1 MPDFPKQVYKAMRQ
15 LKFQVS
21 RRLRVAVAG
30 VSLGLAVAVCP
41 LVVPQAQRAGKESGV
56 NVTAVTARTKG
67 ADAVVSITA
76 DGPLSRAQTW
86 QDSEGF
92 HVVVYKG
99 QGNVGSLPRGV
110 KVRRV
115 GESLEFVVPVKPGGG
130 VYVQPRFNNLDLV
143 VSGGL
148 HRAATDAAERGER
161 SPAQTSREETQG
173 AASRLRANAG
183 NVGASGNQARASV
196 VAVRNDKA
204 KSNLPLFVEPPA
216 ALKFS
221 TGTNASQPAGAAMN
235 GAYNAA
241 AASGAQNAADA
252 QTAKGTQIVN
262 PAVAVPPATSAPNVP
277 PAGMQVQISQPED
290 GSEMKRLLIVLSVCG
305 SSGFVV
311 FMFIFLRS
319 RRKTATPDAA
329 EDESRKTKE
338 MADTL
343 VEGEGAHLFE
353 QRTGE
358 RRTSGRTGG
367 RRADDSKQALVA
379 TDGAASVPMQSLEK
393 SERKSSVPVHV
404 NVPAVIFGAY
414 QIDQEVEKLIAGQPH
429 SIEVLASRASDD
441 RRAIEASLLKA
452 LHSNSLGQAERERAR
467 YALEEYGFVAR
478 HSAAVLLAPDAY
490 ERSSAA
496 RALGEMRSG
505 ASLPFLLEALY
516 DGEQIVCMEAVKSL
530 GSLGLPSAI
539 GALLDMARRHP
550 TVPSALLGR
559 ALSACSVD
567 CLNLEAGADGNS
579 FAYHEPAIDPFTG
592 EIRGFEPV
600 AEFEQLPEWM
610 EDETLADALERLD
623 SADVE
628 ARVAAA
634 QQLAQFQVQRSVE
647 ALTSLAANDRD
658 AAVRA
663 AAVTSLGNIGH
674 ETVFPSVLLSMAD
687 EAREVRAAAARAL
700 SRLGFDRADAY
711 VRVSETADAETLR
724 HLASACVGA
733 GLANQALSR
742 LASDDRRQAYEAFSL
757 LSLVAKGGQA
767 DLILRVVEEHKDLN
781 VRLAASRLLGLMGDA
796 ALDTRLRRIAL
807 GANAPEKL
815 RTAILEAIYRGEPQ
829 ATAGGV
835 MDANSD
841 RPVEAN

>member
-1 MPDFPKQVYKAMRQ
+1 MRQ
-15 LKFQVS
+15 LSNKFS
-21 RRLRVAVAG
+21 RRARVAG
-30 VSLGLAVAVCP
+30 VSLGLAVVVCP
-41 LVVPQAQRAGKESGV
+41 LVTPLAQKTKESGV
-56 NVTAVTARTKG
+56 NVTGVSARTNG
-67 ADAVVSITA
+67 ADAVVSIAA
-76 DGPLSRAQTW
+76 DGPLNRAQTW

-92 HVVVYKG
+92 HVVAY
-99 QGNVGSLPRGV
+99 QGAFAGGVPRGV

-115 GESLEFVVPVKPGGG
+115 GNSLEFVIAVKPGAS
-130 VYVQPRFNNLDLV
+130 VYVQPRFNNLDV
-143 VSGGL
+143 VVNGGL
-148 HRAATDAAERGER
+148 HATTDATREDSPARESRAATERESQG
-161 SPAQTSREETQG
+161 G
-173 AASRLRANAG
+173 AASKSRASAG
-183 NVGASGNQARASV
+183 NASAVQARESI
-196 VAVRNDKA
+196 VALKNDKT
-204 KSNLPLFVEPPA
+204 KQNLTPLIAPPA

-221 TGTNASQPAGAAMN
+221 TNMTAPPAVAAINQTNNGVAASPGAQNIPVNGQSANQTQIINPDTSAAAAPPAPSAPNAAPAAMQLQTAQPAG
-235 GAYNAA
+235 G
-241 AASGAQNAADA
+241 
-252 QTAKGTQIVN
+252 
-262 PAVAVPPATSAPNVP
+262 
-277 PAGMQVQISQPED
+277 
-290 GSEMKRLLIVLSVCG
+290 GSMKRMLVVLSICLSTG
-305 SSGFVV
+305 LAA

-319 RRKTATPDAA
+319 RRKTATSDAS
-329 EDESRKTKE
+329 EGQSSKSKE
-338 MADTL
+338 TADTI
-343 VEGEGAHLFE
+343 VEFEGDAQPLE
-353 QRTGE
+353 QRKGD
-358 RRTSGRTGG
+358 RRTSARRT
-367 RRADDSKQALVA
+367 DDKLALVPNA
-379 TDGAASVPMQSLEK
+379 TVAVASSQSLEK
-393 SERKSSVPVHV
+393 SERKSSTVVHV
-404 NVPAVIFGAY
+404 NIPTVIFGAY

-429 SIEVLASRASDD
+429 SIEVLASRATDD

-452 LHSNSLGQAERERAR
+452 LHSNTLGQAERERAR

-478 HSAAVLLAPDAY
+478 HSAAVLLAADAY

-496 RALGEMRSG
+496 RALGEMRSR

-516 DGEQIVCMEAVKSL
+516 DGEQIVCTEAVKSL

-550 TVPSALLGR
+550 EVPPALLGR

-567 CLNLEAGADGNS
+567 CLNLEATADGDS
-579 FAYHEPAIDPFTG
+579 FALPEPAIDPFTG

-600 AEFEQLPEWM
+600 AAFEQLPEWM
-610 EDETLADALERLD
+610 EDETLAEALERLD

-700 SRLGFDRADAY
+700 SRLSFDRADAY
-711 VRVSETADAETLR
+711 VRVSETADEVTLR

-757 LSLVAKGGQA
+757 LSLVAKGGQS
-767 DLILRVVEEHKDLN
+767 DLILKVVEEHRDLN
-781 VRLAASRLLGLMGDA
+781 IRLAASRLLGLMGDA
-796 ALDTRLRRIAL
+796 ELDTRLRRIAL

-829 ATAGGV
+829 QSAPAPQV
-835 MDANSD
+835 L
-841 RPVEAN
+841 EAN

>member
-1 MPDFPKQVYKAMRQ
+1 MRH
-15 LKFQVS
+15 LSHKIS
-21 RRLRVAVAG
+21 RRARIGVSC
-30 VSLGLAVAVCP
+30 VSLGLAVTIFP

-56 NVTAVTARTKG
+56 NVMGVTTRTNG
-67 ADAVVSITA
+67 SDTVVSIAA
-76 DGPLSRAQTW
+76 DSPLSRAQTW

-99 QGNVGSLPRGV
+99 RGNPGGVPRGV

-115 GESLEFVVPVKPGGG
+115 GESLEFVVPVKPGGS
-130 VYVQPRFNNLDLV
+130 VYVQPRFNSLDLV
-143 VSGGL
+143 VGGGL
-148 HRAATDAAERGER
+148 HTAAETAREN
-161 SPAQTSREETQG
+161 SPAQSTRTATAREAQQ
-173 AASRLRANAG
+173 AASKLRANGG
-183 NVGASGNQARASV
+183 NGATSGVQARESV
-196 VAVRNDKA
+196 VALKNDRA
-204 KSNLPLFVEPPA
+204 KPNLTPLLAPPA

-221 TGTNASQPAGAAMN
+221 TAPNTTQPATAASNGTNNGVNAVSPA
-235 GAYNAA
+235 
-241 AASGAQNAADA
+241 AQNAPANGQA
-252 QTAKGTQIVN
+252 AHETQIVN
-262 PAVAVPPATSAPNVP
+262 PASAEPPATSTQNAS
-277 PAGMQVQISQPED
+277 PAAMQVQVAQPAG
-290 GSEMKRLLIVLSVCG
+290 GSSMKRLLVVLSVCF
-305 SSGFVV
+305 STGFAA

-319 RRKTATPDAA
+319 RRKTATSNPAKG
-329 EDESRKTKE
+329 ESRKTTE
-338 MADTL
+338 AAST
-343 VEGEGAHLFE
+343 VVEFEGEAQLLE
-353 QRTGE
+353 QRKGE
-358 RRTSGRTGG
+358 RRTSARRTE
-367 RRADDSKQALVA
+367 DKQALVP
-379 TDGAASVPMQSLEK
+379 TGGGAAVTASQSLEK
-393 SERKSSVPVHV
+393 SERKSSTPAHM

-414 QIDQEVEKLIAGQPH
+414 QIDQEVEKLVAGEPH
-429 SIEVLASRASDD
+429 RIEVLASRATDD
-441 RRAIEASLLKA
+441 RRAIEASLLKV
-452 LHSNSLGQAERERAR
+452 LNSHSLGQTERERAR
-467 YALEEYGFVAR
+467 FALEEYGFVAR
-478 HSAAVLLAPDAY
+478 HSASVLLAPDAY

-496 RALGEMRSG
+496 RALGEMRSR

-516 DGEQIVCMEAVKSL
+516 DGEQIVCTEAVKSL
-530 GSLGLPSAI
+530 GALGLPSAI

-550 TVPSALLGR
+550 NVPPALLGH

-567 CLNLEAGADGNS
+567 CLSLEASADGDS
-579 FAYHEPAIDPFTG
+579 FALPEPAIDPFTG

-600 AEFEQLPEWM
+600 AAFEQLPEWM

-628 ARVAAA
+628 ARVSAA
-634 QQLAQFQVQRSVE
+634 QQLAQFQVQRSVA

-674 ETVFPSVLLSMAD
+674 ETVFPSVLISMAD

-700 SRLGFDRADAY
+700 SRLSFDRADAY
-711 VRVSETADAETLR
+711 VRVSETADEVTLR

-767 DLILRVVEEHKDLN
+767 DLILRVVQEHKDLN

-796 ALDTRLRRIAL
+796 ELDTSLRRIAL

-829 ATAGGV
+829 GVAGGV
-835 MDANSD
+835 G
-841 RPVEAN
+841 EAN

>member
-1 MPDFPKQVYKAMRQ
+1 MRH
-15 LKFQVS
+15 LSNKIS
-21 RRLRVAVAG
+21 RRARVAVVCA
-30 VSLGLAVAVCP
+30 VLGLAVAVWP
-41 LVVPQAQRAGKESGV
+41 LVAPQAQKTKESGV
-56 NVTAVTARTKG
+56 NVTGVTARTNG
-67 ADAVVSITA
+67 ADAVVSISA

-99 QGNVGSLPRGV
+99 QGSVGGVPRGV

-115 GESLEFVVPVKPGGG
+115 GESLEFVVPVKPGGS

-148 HRAATDAAERGER
+148 QAAADAEREDSPARESRAAERQREATER
-161 SPAQTSREETQG
+161 
-173 AASRLRANAG
+173 AASKLHAT
-183 NVGASGNQARASV
+183 SGEQERESV
-196 VAVRNDKA
+196 VSIKNDKA
-204 KSNLPLFVEPPA
+204 KQNLTPLLAPPA
-216 ALKFS
+216 NLKFTATS
-221 TGTNASQPAGAAMN
+221 NPAATTTNQTAHN
-235 GAYNAA
+235 GGVAPV
-241 AASGAQNAADA
+241 AQNAQANA
-252 QTAKGTQIVN
+252 LAANQGQIIA
-262 PAVAVPPATSAPNVP
+262 PALSSPAAPPATSAQTAA
-277 PAGMQVQISQPED
+277 PAAMQVQVSQTAGG
-290 GSEMKRLLIVLSVCG
+290 GSLKRVLIVLSVCFSTG
-305 SSGFVV
+305 LAA
-311 FMFIFLRS
+311 FMFIFLRA

-329 EDESRKTKE
+329 EGANRKTKE
-338 MADTL
+338 TDATL
-343 VEGEGAHLFE
+343 VECEGETHLIE
-353 QRTGE
+353 QRKAE
-358 RRTSGRTGG
+358 RRTSA
-367 RRADDSKQALVA
+367 RRVDDTQALVP
-379 TDGAASVPMQSLEK
+379 TNSAALAPVQTPEK
-393 SERKSSVPVHV
+393 LERKSATPVHV
-404 NVPAVIFGAY
+404 NVPTVLFGAY

-429 SIEVLASRASDD
+429 SIEVLASRATDD

-452 LHSNSLGQAERERAR
+452 LNSNSLGQSERERAR

-496 RALGEMRSG
+496 RALGEMRSR

-516 DGEQIVCMEAVKSL
+516 DGEPIVCTEAVKSL
-530 GSLGLPSAI
+530 GSLALPSAI
-539 GALLDMARRHP
+539 GALLDMSRRHP
-550 TVPSALLGR
+550 EVPPALLRR

-567 CLNLEAGADGNS
+567 CLNLESGDGGDS
-579 FAYHEPAIDPFTG
+579 FALPEPAIDPFTG

-600 AEFEQLPEWM
+600 AAYEQLPEWM

-674 ETVFPSVLLSMAD
+674 ETVFPSILISMAD

-700 SRLGFDRADAY
+700 SRLSFDRADAY
-711 VRVSETADAETLR
+711 VRVSETADAEMLR

-757 LSLVAKGGQA
+757 LSLVAKGGQS
-767 DLILRVVEEHKDLN
+767 DLILKVVEEHKDLN

-796 ALDTRLRRIAL
+796 GLDSSLRRIAL

-815 RTAILEAIYRGEPQ
+815 RTAILETIYRGEPQ
-829 ATAGGV
+829 GAA
-835 MDANSD
+835 SQ
-841 RPVEAN
+841 PLEAN

>member
-1 MPDFPKQVYKAMRQ
+1 MRH
-15 LKFQVS
+15 LSRKIS
-21 RRLRVAVAG
+21 RRARVAVAC

-41 LVVPQAQRAGKESGV
+41 LVVPQAQRGGKESGV
-56 NVTAVTARTKG
+56 NVTGVTARTNG
-67 ADAVVSITA
+67 ADAVVSIAA
-76 DGPLSRAQTW
+76 DGPLNRAQTW
-86 QDSEGF
+86 QDGEGF

-99 QGNVGSLPRGV
+99 QGSFRGSVPRGV

-115 GESLEFVVPVKPGGG
+115 GESLELVVPVKPGGG
-130 VYVQPRFNNLDLV
+130 VYVQPRFNNLDVV

-148 HRAATDAAERGER
+148 HATPDAAGEN
-161 SPAQTSREETQG
+161 SPAQTSRAAERQQQQQGRDATERAARG
-173 AASRLRANAG
+173 AASKLRASAG
-183 NVGASGNQARASV
+183 NGAAPSGQAGESIV
-196 VAVRNDKA
+196 SLRNEKT
-204 KSNLPLFVEPPA
+204 KPNLTPLIAPPA

-221 TGTNASQPAGAAMN
+221 TPANMATQPVAATTNQTNNGVAASPAAQNVPANAQASN
-235 GAYNAA
+235 GAQASAPAA
-241 AASGAQNAADA
+241 AL
-252 QTAKGTQIVN
+252 
-262 PAVAVPPATSAPNVP
+262 PPATNEQNAS
-277 PAGMQVQISQPED
+277 PAAMQMQVSQPGG
-290 GSEMKRLLIVLSVCG
+290 GSSMKQMLVVLSVCFSTG
-305 SSGFVV
+305 LAA
-311 FMFIFLRS
+311 FMFIFLRG
-319 RRKTATPDAA
+319 RRKTATSDAA
-329 EDESRKTKE
+329 EGASRKTKE
-338 MADTL
+338 TADTL
-343 VEGEGAHLFE
+343 VEFEGEAQLLE
-353 QRTGE
+353 QRKGE
-358 RRTSGRTGG
+358 RRTGA
-367 RRADDSKQALVA
+367 RRADDNKQALVP
-379 TDGAASVPMQSLEK
+379 TNGSAAVAPAQSLEK
-393 SERKSSVPVHV
+393 LERKSSTPAHV

-452 LHSNSLGQAERERAR
+452 LNSNSLGQTERERAR

-496 RALGEMRSG
+496 RALGEMRSR

-516 DGEQIVCMEAVKSL
+516 DGEQIVCTEAVKSL

-550 TVPSALLGR
+550 EVPPTLLGR

-567 CLNLEAGADGNS
+567 CLNLEAGADGDS
-579 FAYHEPAIDPFTG
+579 FALPEPAIDPFTG

-600 AEFEQLPEWM
+600 AAFEQLPEWM

-647 ALTSLAANDRD
+647 ALTSLAASDRD

-711 VRVSETADAETLR
+711 VRVSETADEVTLR

-767 DLILRVVEEHKDLN
+767 DLILKVVEEHKDLN
-781 VRLAASRLLGLMGDA
+781 VRLAASRLLGLMGNA
-796 ALDTRLRRIAL
+796 ELDTRLRRIAL

-829 ATAGGV
+829 GAAAQV
-835 MDANSD
+835 
-841 RPVEAN
+841 VEAN

>member
-1 MPDFPKQVYKAMRQ
+1 MHNLSNKISPRA
-15 LKFQVS
+15 
-21 RRLRVAVAG
+21 RVAVAG

-41 LVVPQAQRAGKESGV
+41 LVVPQAQRTKESGV
-56 NVTAVTARTKG
+56 NVTGVSARTNG
-67 ADAVVSITA
+67 SDAVVSIAA
-76 DGPLSRAQTW
+76 DGPLTRAQTW
-86 QDSEGF
+86 QDGEGF

-99 QGNVGSLPRGV
+99 QGSFRGVPRGV

-115 GESLEFVVPVKPGGG
+115 GESLELVVPVKPGGS

-148 HRAATDAAERGER
+148 HAGAATADERRENQA
-161 SPAQTSREETQG
+161 AQTSRAAERQQQRE
-173 AASRLRANAG
+173 AASK
-183 NVGASGNQARASV
+183 ARAQGGAQASPVNQPKESV
-196 VAVRNDKA
+196 VVRNEKA
-204 KSNLPLFVEPPA
+204 KENLTPALPPPA

-221 TGTNASQPAGAAMN
+221 TTPNAAQMAAPNGANNGVAQSPVVAGAPVN
-235 GAYNAA
+235 ES
-241 AASGAQNAADA
+241 ASN
-252 QTAKGTQIVN
+252 QTQ
-262 PAVAVPPATSAPNVP
+262 AVAPAAPPATGAP
-277 PAGMQVQISQPED
+277 ASMQVQIAQP
-290 GSEMKRLLIVLSVCG
+290 GNGTSMKQMLVVLSVCFSTG
-305 SSGFVV
+305 LAA

-319 RRKTATPDAA
+319 RRKTPTDDAKEA
-329 EDESRKTKE
+329 GGRETKE
-338 MADTL
+338 TTTSTA
-343 VEGEGAHLFE
+343 VELERE
-353 QRTGE
+353 DPTVDKRKGE
-358 RRTSGRTGG
+358 RRKDA
-367 RRADDSKQALVA
+367 RRAEDKQSLALA
-379 TDGAASVPMQSLEK
+379 SAASAQSLEK
-393 SERKSSVPVHV
+393 PERKLAAPVHV

-414 QIDQEVEKLIAGQPH
+414 QIEQEVEKLVAGQPH
-429 SIEVLASRASDD
+429 SIEVLASRAADD

-452 LHSNSLGQAERERAR
+452 LHSNTLGQTERERAR

-496 RALGEMRSG
+496 RALGSMRSR

-516 DGEQIVCMEAVKSL
+516 DGEQIVCTEAVKSL
-530 GSLGLPSAI
+530 GALGLPSAI

-550 TVPSALLGR
+550 ELPPALLGR

-567 CLNLEAGADGNS
+567 CLNLEAGADGDS

-592 EIRGFEPV
+592 EIRGLEPV
-600 AEFEQLPEWM
+600 AAVEQLPEWM
-610 EDETLADALERLD
+610 EDDNLADALERLD

-634 QQLAQFQVQRSVE
+634 QQLAQFQVQRSVA

-674 ETVFPSVLLSMAD
+674 ESVFPSVLISMAD

-700 SRLGFDRADAY
+700 SRLSFDRADAY
-711 VRVSETADAETLR
+711 VRVLETADAETLR

-733 GLANQALSR
+733 GLAKQALSR
-742 LASDDRRQAYEAFSL
+742 LASEDRRQAYEAFSL

-767 DLILRVVEEHKDLN
+767 DLIMRAVEESQDLSM
-781 VRLAASRLLGLMGDA
+781 RLAAARLLGLMGEAELDA
-796 ALDTRLRRIAL
+796 RLRRVAL

-815 RTAILEAIYRGEPQ
+815 RAAILEAVYRGEPQ
-829 ATAGGV
+829 PVAGEVVG
-835 MDANSD
+835 AN
-841 RPVEAN
+841 

>member
-1 MPDFPKQVYKAMRQ
+1 MRH
-15 LKFQVS
+15 LSNKIS
-21 RRLRVAVAG
+21 RRARIAVAC
-30 VSLGLAVAVCP
+30 VALGLAVAIWP
-41 LVVPQAQRAGKESGV
+41 LVAPQAQRAKESGV
-56 NVTAVTARTKG
+56 NVTGVTARTNG
-67 ADAVVSITA
+67 GDAVVSISA

-99 QGNVGSLPRGV
+99 QGSFRGSVPRGV

-115 GESLEFVVPVKPGGG
+115 GESLELVVPVKPGGG

-148 HRAATDAAERGER
+148 HAGASEAARESSPEQAARTAERQQRAAER
-161 SPAQTSREETQG
+161 
-173 AASRLRANAG
+173 AASKLRANAG
-183 NVGASGNQARASV
+183 SVAGASAQARESV
-196 VAVRNDKA
+196 VSVKNDRTKP
-204 KSNLPLFVEPPA
+204 SLMPLVAPPA
-216 ALKFS
+216 ALKFNTQS
-221 TGTNASQPAGAAMN
+221 NTAQAGTATNQTNNSIAGVNPAQQNMPADAQAASQARAIDPADDVVAEPTAT
-235 GAYNAA
+235 
-241 AASGAQNAADA
+241 SAQNA
-252 QTAKGTQIVN
+252 
-262 PAVAVPPATSAPNVP
+262 PPAA
-277 PAGMQVQISQPED
+277 MQVQISQPSGE
-290 GSEMKRLLIVLSVCG
+290 SSLKRLLIVLSVCCSMG
-305 SSGFVV
+305 LAA
-311 FMFIFLRS
+311 FMFIFLRG
-319 RRKTATPDAA
+319 RRKKAASDAP
-329 EDESRKTKE
+329 EGVSRKTTDAKDAIVE
-338 MADTL
+338 FEGQSQL
-343 VEGEGAHLFE
+343 VE
-353 QRTGE
+353 QRKGE
-358 RRTSGRTGG
+358 RRAGV
-367 RRADDSKQALVA
+367 RRADDKPALVPA
-379 TDGAASVPMQSLEK
+379 GGAAAVAGAPSQSLEK
-393 SERKSSVPVHV
+393 SERKLSTPAHAHVPTVL
-404 NVPAVIFGAY
+404 FGAY
-414 QIDQEVEKLIAGQPH
+414 QIDQEVEKLIAGESH

-452 LHSNSLGQAERERAR
+452 LHSNSLGLAERERAR

-496 RALGEMRSG
+496 RALGEMRSR

-516 DGEQIVCMEAVKSL
+516 DGEQIVCTEAVKSL

-550 TVPSALLGR
+550 ELPPSLLGH

-567 CLNLEAGADGNS
+567 CLNLEASTDGDS
-579 FAYHEPAIDPFTG
+579 FALPEPAIDPFTG

-674 ETVFPSVLLSMAD
+674 ETVFPSVLISMAD

-700 SRLGFDRADAY
+700 SRLSFDRADAY
-711 VRVSETADAETLR
+711 VRVSETADDVTLR

-757 LSLVAKGGQA
+757 LSLVAKGGQS
-767 DLILRVVEEHKDLN
+767 DLILKVVEDHKDLN
-781 VRLAASRLLGLMGDA
+781 VRLAASRLLGLMGNPELDA
-796 ALDTRLRRIAL
+796 CLRRIAL

-815 RTAILEAIYRGEPQ
+815 RTAILEAVYRGEPQ
-829 ATAGGV
+829 GAPTQV
-835 MDANSD
+835 
-841 RPVEAN
+841 VEAN